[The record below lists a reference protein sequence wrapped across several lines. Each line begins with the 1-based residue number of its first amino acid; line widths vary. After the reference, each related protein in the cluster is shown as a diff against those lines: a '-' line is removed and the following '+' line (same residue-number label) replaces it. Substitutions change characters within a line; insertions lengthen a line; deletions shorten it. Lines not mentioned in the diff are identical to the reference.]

1 MNYGNTKFSQ
11 RVVENLLELETL
23 TLLSNREREVLRL
36 IAEGNSNKQISK
48 ELYIA
53 EVTVRFHIRN
63 IYDKIGVR
71 TRAQAIRWA
80 IKHGLGTD
88 LMQ

>member
-1 MNYGNTKFSQ
+1 
-11 RVVENLLELETL
+11 
-23 TLLSNREREVLRL
+23 
-36 IAEGNSNKQISK
+36 
-48 ELYIA
+48 
-53 EVTVRFHIRN
+53 
-63 IYDKIGVR
+63 VR